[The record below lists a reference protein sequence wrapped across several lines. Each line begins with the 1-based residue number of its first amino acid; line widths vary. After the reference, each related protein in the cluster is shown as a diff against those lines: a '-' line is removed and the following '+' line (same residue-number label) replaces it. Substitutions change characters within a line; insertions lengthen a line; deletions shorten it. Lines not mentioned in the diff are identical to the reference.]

1 MAIERSFHVNWIFF
15 FFAAFPLLTGCGED
29 EIAELQIG
37 IIPSTALT
45 ATVEASRSQNP
56 SVRIMIPGAGI
67 DSRFQITDRNRTI
80 TIDEI
85 SVGTYTVSVEL
96 LAENQVIFAGQ
107 TSVKIGEGIT
117 QVNIV
122 VLPTSTGIEFLIQ
135 GGNVDALVTIG
146 QPAVSA
152 LIEVLQD
159 ERKVEQIRR
168 NALDAL
174 EKIATPDA
182 LDALKQFK
190 ISKEDAGDKEV
201 KITEEIISEKDGAS
215 MRLIPAG
222 EFEMGDHFNEGFADE
237 LPVHTVSL
245 DDFYM
250 DVNEVTNAMYAT
262 FLNAVGQHIGDG
274 GNVWLEIGDGDE
286 LIELVGGQYRSKPG
300 FED

>member
-1 MAIERSFHVNWIFF
+1 MAIESSFHVNWIFF

-56 SVRIMIPGAGI
+56 SIRIMIPGAGI
-67 DSRFQITDRNRTI
+67 DSRFQITDRNQTI

-85 SVGTYTVSVEL
+85 FVGTYAVSVKL

-107 TSVKIGEGIT
+107 TSVKISEGTT
-117 QVNIV
+117 QANIV

-152 LIEVLQD
+152 LIEILQD

-168 NALDAL
+168 NAADAL
-174 EKIATPDA
+174 ERIATPDA
-182 LDALKQFK
+182 LDALSQFK
-190 ISKEDAGDKEV
+190 SSKEDAGDKEV
-201 KITEEIISEKDGAS
+201 KITEE
-215 MRLIPAG
+215 
-222 EFEMGDHFNEGFADE
+222 
-237 LPVHTVSL
+237 
-245 DDFYM
+245 
-250 DVNEVTNAMYAT
+250 
-262 FLNAVGQHIGDG
+262 
-274 GNVWLEIGDGDE
+274 
-286 LIELVGGQYRSKPG
+286 
-300 FED
+300 